1 VRPNQPP
8 KGHTVVKD
16 DLNPRDEG
24 RRTLDD
30 RLLSTSEVAEILDVS
45 VATLR
50 WWIHNGTAPDHF
62 KIGRHIKFR
71 ESDVLR
77 WLEARR
83 RRGGIAA

>member
-1 VRPNQPP
+1 MDN
-8 KGHTVVKD
+8 H
-16 DLNPRDEG
+16 
-24 RRTLDD
+24 
-30 RLLSTSEVAEILDVS
+30 LLSTSEVAEILGVS

-62 KIGRHIKFR
+62 KIGRHIKFS

-83 RRGGIAA
+83 RRGGTAA

>member
-1 VRPNQPP
+1 MN
-8 KGHTVVKD
+8 D
-16 DLNPRDEG
+16 DLHPRDDG
-24 RRTLDD
+24 RRTMDD
-30 RLLSTSEVAEILDVS
+30 RLLSISKVAEILGVT

-62 KIGRHIKFR
+62 KIGRHIKFL

-83 RRGGIAA
+83 RRGGTAA

>member
-1 VRPNQPP
+1 
-8 KGHTVVKD
+8 VKD
-16 DLNPRDEG
+16 DPHPRDEG
-24 RRTLDD
+24 TRTLDD
-30 RLLSTSEVAEILDVS
+30 RLLSTSKLAEMLGVS

-83 RRGGIAA
+83 RRGGTAA